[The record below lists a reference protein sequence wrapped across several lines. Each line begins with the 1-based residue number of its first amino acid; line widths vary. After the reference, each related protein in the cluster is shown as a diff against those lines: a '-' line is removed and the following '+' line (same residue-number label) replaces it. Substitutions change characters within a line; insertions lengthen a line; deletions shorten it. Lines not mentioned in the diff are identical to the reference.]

1 MDLCIIGKNIR
12 KKRLALG
19 YTQEKLA
26 EIADCSWRYIPAI
39 EQGLRIPS
47 LKWLNQLSESLNIP
61 LTDFFQK

>member
-1 MDLCIIGKNIR
+1 MDLRIIGKNIR

-39 EQGLRIPS
+39 EQGASIPS
-47 LKWLNQLSESLNIP
+47 LKWLNRLSEKLKIP
-61 LTDFFQK
+61 LEEFFKK

>member
-1 MDLCIIGKNIR
+1 MDLKIIGKNIR

-39 EQGLRIPS
+39 EQGASIPS
-47 LKWLNQLSESLNIP
+47 LRWLNKLSESLKIP
-61 LTDFFQK
+61 LEEFLRK